1 MKKLLLLIFVF
12 ISLNV
17 YSQKI
22 DTCICFTKPE
32 LINIAHNIKQLKY
45 QDSTKTEIIKQ
56 QDSVII
62 DQKDVITKDSVIITS
77 DSIVIGKFKENEEN
91 YKGIIT
97 DYKTMGVM
105 KKTLYFTY
113 GILPGIIIGVLLR
126 R

>member
-1 MKKLLLLIFVF
+1 MKKLLILLFTF
-12 ISLNV
+12 ITINV

-22 DTCICFTKPE
+22 DTCFTKPE

-56 QDSVII
+56 QDSLII
-62 DQKDVITKDSVIITS
+62 DYKDVITKDSVIMAS

-91 YKGIIT
+91 YKGIIA
-97 DYKTMGVM
+97 DYKTMGIM
-105 KKTLYFTY
+105 KKVLYISY
-113 GILPGIIIGVLLR
+113 GVLPGIIIGSLLR

>member
-1 MKKLLLLIFVF
+1 MRKLLVLLFAF
-12 ISLNV
+12 ISINA

-22 DTCICFTKPE
+22 DTCFTRVE
-32 LINIAHNIKQLKY
+32 LINIAHNVKQLKY

-62 DQKDVITKDSVIITS
+62 DYKDVITKDSVIMVS

-113 GILPGIIIGVLLR
+113 GILPGIIIGVLLMR
-126 R
+126 

>member
-1 MKKLLLLIFVF
+1 MRKLLILLFAF
-12 ISLNV
+12 ITINT

-22 DTCICFTKPE
+22 DTCFTRVE
-32 LINIAHNIKQLKY
+32 LINLAHNIKQLKY

-62 DQKDVITKDSVIITS
+62 DYKDVITKDSVIITS

-91 YKGIIT
+91 YKGIIK

-105 KKTLYFTY
+105 RKALYFSY
-113 GILPGIIIGVLLR
+113 GILPGIIIGVLLKK
-126 R
+126 

>member
-1 MKKLLLLIFVF
+1 MRKLLMLLFTF
-12 ISLNV
+12 ITINV
-17 YSQKI
+17 YSQKV
-22 DTCICFTKPE
+22 DTCFTRPE

-56 QDSVII
+56 QDSVIM
-62 DQKDVITKDSVIITS
+62 DYKDVITKDSIIITGHEE
-77 DSIVIGKFKENEEN
+77 VIDKFKENEEN

-113 GILPGIIIGVLLR
+113 GILPGIIICVLLMR
-126 R
+126 

>member
-1 MKKLLLLIFVF
+1 MRGLLILVLTF
-12 ISLNV
+12 ITINA

-22 DTCICFTKPE
+22 DTCFTKLE

-62 DQKDVITKDSVIITS
+62 DYKDVITKDSVIMVG

-91 YKGIIT
+91 YKGIIK
-97 DYKTMGVM
+97 DYKTMGIM
-105 KKTLYFTY
+105 KKALYVTY
-113 GILPGIIIGVLLR
+113 GVLPGIIIGVFLR